1 MDFLNLCFLKKASLN
16 IVKNLRNNNNKKN
29 ILDLSDVIGL
39 NNNNIFNN
47 NIKKQK
53 IKM

>member
-16 IVKNLRNNNNKKN
+16 IVKNLRNNNKKN
-29 ILDLSDVIGL
+29 ILNLSDGIGL